1 MPVDRFARQQG
12 GNMTIPS
19 PIFILAIVTMVSAVA
34 FGIWQLRRVEKAKER
49 RETSALG
56 DDRS

>member
-1 MPVDRFARQQG
+1 
-12 GNMTIPS
+12 MTIPS

-34 FGIWQLRRVEKAKER
+34 FGIWQLSRVEKAKER